1 MSNSPKHYDLVYTQ
15 HVFICTNEREA
26 GLPRGSDKLR
36 TYVKAKA
43 KELGLDRARIKRTE
57 CLERCELGPNF
68 VIYPEGVWYKCET
81 TADVDHVLIEHMK
94 KGNYVNGVV
103 LEAKNNGYFMSYIYQ

>member
-1 MSNSPKHYDLVYTQ
+1 VSNSPKHYDLVYTQ
-15 HVFICTNEREA
+15 HALFYTNEREA

-94 KGNYVNGVV
+94 KGNNVNDLV
-103 LEAKNNGYFMSYIYQ
+103 LEANK